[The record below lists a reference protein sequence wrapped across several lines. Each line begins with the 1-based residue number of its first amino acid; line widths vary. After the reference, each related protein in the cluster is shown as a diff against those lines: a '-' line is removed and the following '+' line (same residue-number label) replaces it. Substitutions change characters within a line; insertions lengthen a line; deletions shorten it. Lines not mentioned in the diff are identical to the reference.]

1 MRSIA
6 IPAEYA
12 NVDTTIVVTPA
23 STREIEIPAV
33 YKTVTKQVI
42 DTPASS
48 RTITIPAEYKSVS
61 RRVVTTPASFREE
74 TVPAVYKTV
83 SKQIVDTPASTRTI
97 AIPAE
102 FQTVTRNVKVT
113 DDRSEWRP
121 VLCDVNMTNANI
133 RKLQTALKAVGC
145 YECRIDG
152 QIGPCTYRGVNQCY
166 ARKKGL
172 PLTNDKYI
180 TLRVIQELGIEL
192 D

>member
-1 MRSIA
+1 LILL
-6 IPAEYA
+6 
-12 NVDTTIVVTPA
+12 A
-23 STREIEIPAV
+23 STREIAVPAV

-48 RTITIPAEYKSVS
+48 RTITIPAEYKAVS

-83 SKQIVDTPASTRTI
+83 SKQVVDTPG
-97 AIPAE
+97 
-102 FQTVTRNVKVT
+102 NVKQS
-113 DDRSEWRP
+113 DERSEWRP
-121 VLCDVNMTNANI
+121 VLCEVNMTNANI

-152 QIGPCTYRGVNQCY
+152 VIGPCTYRGANECY

-172 PLTNDKYI
+172 PSGSKYV
-180 TLRVIQELGIEL
+180 TLQVIQALGLEL